1 MKSILTFMEWAAINE
16 AARRSFSRTTGK
28 YNLPGAKPMATLTA
42 WRADLLDPSGHPYP
56 EAVEKRLNDRA
67 NRKLMA
73 NIRRRGLSFYPVIG
87 AGQEERDGEIQ
98 MSRENSFVVQPVGPM
113 DDEEFLILIREL
125 LHNPTDEKGRG
136 PFPNT
141 QWGALVKLPSRPDAF
156 LLHHSGSP
164 TSPADYRVGDSLG
177 GSAKPRRGE
186 PFYSQIKYGP
196 RAAPAMTDPLDR
208 PGDLGNIKGQP
219 GRRFVV
225 GGSS

>member
-1 MKSILTFMEWAAINE
+1 MKSILTFMEWAVINE

-56 EAVEKRLNDRA
+56 EAVEKRLNDQA

-98 MSRENSFVVQPVGPM
+98 MNRENSFVVQPVGPM
-113 DDEEFLILIREL
+113 DDEEFLNLIREL

-196 RAAPAMTDPLDR
+196 RATPAMTDPLDR

-225 GGSS
+225 GGVS